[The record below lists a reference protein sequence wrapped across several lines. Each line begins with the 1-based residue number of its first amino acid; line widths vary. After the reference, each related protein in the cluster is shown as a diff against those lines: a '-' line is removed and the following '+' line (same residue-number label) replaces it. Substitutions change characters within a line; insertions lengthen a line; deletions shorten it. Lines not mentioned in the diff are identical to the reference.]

1 MSYKINK
8 TDGTLLVEL
17 TDGTIN
23 TTSSDITLVGRNYKG
38 FGELIN
44 ENFVRMLEN
53 FSSTSAPSNPLKG
66 QLWWDSSVDRLK
78 IYNGDE
84 FRTAGSPIVSS
95 TQPNNLVAG
104 DIWIDNDKNRLY
116 FYDGTD
122 IVLVGPQYDDNQ
134 GETGVKAISVVDTIS
149 VTRVVL
155 GQYIAGV
162 LAGIWSTVEFTPSS
176 SSTISGYA
184 AGRVIKVGFNPA
196 TVSTYK
202 YRGTAES
209 AEALVNSAGTSFT
222 TADFIRTNERDS
234 SNNLVDQELLA
245 GLFVKG
251 LTGLR
256 IGYQDSHYGT
266 FKVESTSTDTV
277 IQVERTSSDFA
288 IKIKDGS
295 ENIDAIKV
303 AHTDKKV
310 GIFNSNPTKEL
321 DVTGDAKISGDLT
334 VDGDI
339 TVNGDTTYFNTQT
352 LRVEDKN
359 IELGL
364 LNDSTEGDDSAV
376 DGGGIT
382 LRSSNGSKDIYWVQS
397 TGNWT
402 LNQNVDLISGKEY
415 RIGNTQVLSRTK
427 LGDTVTTANGLTS
440 LGTLSSLTVSGN
452 ITVGGNIVN
461 AGPLTIDAGGD
472 ISVDSQKIVDV
483 ADPTAD
489 NDAANKGYVD
499 AEIAKGQDIGFALD
513 ITGFTSPAAPTPG
526 GNGPY
531 TDVLNVLNSVYPV
544 DATKNDVVAR
554 IHAYTIGGSTVSNIN
569 VTVATDTSG
578 TLQKSLISVDKN
590 GTENQS
596 VIEDIAVAN
605 ATSGTLNVS
614 PTRYTMVF
622 TVVGGVWTWTSTS
635 DYS

>member
-44 ENFVRMLEN
+44 ENFVKMLEN

-84 FRTAGSPIVSS
+84 FRTAGSPIVSAN
-95 TQPNNLVAG
+95 QPNNLVAG

-116 FYDGTD
+116 FFDGTD

-176 SSTISGYA
+176 SSTITGYT
-184 AGRVIKVGFNPA
+184 AGRAIKVGFNPA

-209 AEALVNSAGTSFT
+209 AEALVDSAGTSFT
-222 TADFIRTNERDS
+222 TADFVRTNERDS
-234 SNNLVDQELLA
+234 SNNLVDQEILA

-251 LTGLR
+251 LSGVK
-256 IGYQDSHYGT
+256 IGYQDSHYGS
-266 FKVESTSTDTV
+266 FKVDSASTDTV
-277 IQVERTSSDFA
+277 IQVERDDSDFA
-288 IKIKDGS
+288 IRIKDGN

-303 AHTDKKV
+303 LHSEQKV
-310 GIFNSNPTKEL
+310 GIFNDTPTKEL

-339 TVNGDTTYFNTQT
+339 TVNGETTYFNTTT

-364 LNDSTEGDDSAV
+364 QSDSTEGDDSAV

-382 LRSSNGSKDIYWVQS
+382 LRSSQGSKDIYWVQS

-402 LNQNVDLISGKEY
+402 VNQNFDLITGKEF
-415 RIGNTQVLSRTK
+415 RINNTQVLSRTK

-440 LGTLSSLTVSGN
+440 IGTLSSLNVSGN

-472 ISVDSQKIVDV
+472 ISVDSQKIVDL
-483 ADPTAD
+483 AEPTAD
-489 NDAANKGYVD
+489 NNAATKGYVD
-499 AEIAKGQDIGFALD
+499 GEIAKGQDIGFALD

-531 TDVLNVLNSVYPV
+531 NDVINVLNDIFPV
-544 DATKNDVVAR
+544 DATKNDLVAR
-554 IHAYTIGGSTVSNIN
+554 IHAYTIGGSSVTGIN
-569 VTVATDTSG
+569 VTVATDGSG
-578 TLQKSLISVDKN
+578 TLQKTNITVDKN
-590 GTENQS
+590 GTENQN
-596 VIEDIAVAN
+596 VIQDIAAAN
-605 ATSGTLNVS
+605 ATSGTLTVS
-614 PTRYTMVF
+614 PQRYTMIF
-622 TVVGGVWTWTSTS
+622 TVVSGSWTWTSTT